1 MTSELNAGPAEGRKE
16 TLINEF
22 KGMVGNA
29 SKLLHEAGHTVS
41 EEIAGTRTAVASG
54 ARCVSNATDQYVHKN
69 PWAIVGFAAAAG
81 LIIGAV
87 LSRR

>member
-1 MTSELNAGPAEGRKE
+1 MTTELTKEAVEGRKE
-16 TLINEF
+16 TLVNEF

-29 SKLLHEAGHTVS
+29 NRLLHEAGHSVS
-41 EEIAGTRTAVASG
+41 EEIADTGNAVARQ
-54 ARCVSNATDQYVHKN
+54 ARCVGGATQEYVHKN

-81 LIIGAV
+81 LIIGTV